1 MHHEAPRKL
10 PKTLRKLSKL
20 PRGCKTL
27 QEISGRSGNFR
38 EAQEFPG
45 KLERVSRWYHH
56 CVGSRSHLAQAL
68 LSSTF
73 PASPP
78 AAMSM
83 PSQDDKDWLDGD
95 VEAAPV
101 TSSGLPIVWQVY
113 TDTIHGTKNWA
124 DFKPHECLRME
135 SALVENQATVTLQM
149 KAHTWTINLT
159 EMVQVNNETGTKR
172 PIRRTVIIK
181 QCVITD

>member
-78 AAMSM
+78 AAMPM
-83 PSQDDKDWLDGD
+83 PSLDDKDWLDGD

-124 DFKPHECLRME
+124 DFHPHECLRME
-135 SALVENQATVTLQM
+135 SALVEKKDTVVL
-149 KAHTWTINLT
+149 KVNDYYWTVDLT
-159 EMVQVNNETGTKR
+159 TMVQTNDVTKKKR

-181 QCVITD
+181 QCDFTD